1 MERYDY
7 RKAICSDIRVC
18 LDSKRHM
25 TEDDIFRAVTGTG
38 TGTGCGWRTEDAKT
52 AADNLRGNGD
62 LIKAAA
68 FEFGY
73 TVSDFVAQD
82 VREIDRIIRCFV
94 FGDSYNDALNA
105 RH

>member
-1 MERYDY
+1 MKKYNY
-7 RKAICSDIRVC
+7 RESLCNDIRAC
-18 LDSKRHM
+18 FDSKRGM
-25 TEDDIFRAVTGTG
+25 TEDDIFQAVTGNG
-38 TGTGCGWRTEDAKT
+38 RGWYTEDVKT

-62 LIKAAA
+62 LIEAVA

-73 TVSDFVAQD
+73 SVADFVAQD

-94 FGDSYNDALNA
+94 FGDSYNDVLNA

>member
-1 MERYDY
+1 MKKYNY
-7 RKAICSDIRVC
+7 RKALRNDIRAC
-18 LDSKRHM
+18 FDSKRHM
-25 TEDDIFRAVTGTG
+25 TEDDIFRAV

-62 LIKAAA
+62 LIEAAA

-73 TVSDFVAQD
+73 SVSDFVAQD

-94 FGDSYNDALNA
+94 FGDSYNDVLTA
-105 RH
+105 RR

>member
-1 MERYDY
+1 MKKYNY
-7 RKAICSDIRVC
+7 RKALRNDIRAC

-25 TEDDIFRAVTGTG
+25 TEDDVFQAVTCNGR
-38 TGTGCGWRTEDAKT
+38 GWYTEDAKT

-62 LIKAAA
+62 LIEAAA

-94 FGDSYNDALNA
+94 FGDSYNDVLTA

>member
-7 RKAICSDIRVC
+7 HEAVCSDIRAC
-18 LDSKRHM
+18 FDSKRQM
-25 TEDDIFRAVTGTG
+25 TEDDIFQAVTGNG
-38 TGTGCGWRTEDAKT
+38 RGWYTEDVKT

-62 LIKAAA
+62 LIEAAA

-73 TVSDFVAQD
+73 SVADFVAQD

-94 FGDSYNDALNA
+94 FGDSYNDVLNA